1 METELKEYKVEDVAR
16 GFVYNELEGR
26 GLFGLGGRLT
36 IQPEYQRNYIY
47 ADGKRDVAVIQSL
60 LKSYPLGL
68 IYFNKIDDDQLEVLD
83 GQQRITSIGRFIT
96 GRFAIKD
103 DQGME
108 QYFTGLSADKQERI
122 LNSVLLVYEC
132 TGAESEIKEWFKTI
146 NTEGIPLN
154 DQELLNAVYSGP
166 FVTLGKEQFSN
177 SQNAHIAIWSTYIK
191 GSAKRQDYWATALN
205 WVSNSAVDSYMSQHR
220 FDKNITE
227 VKNYFE
233 SVLDWVSTVFISVEK
248 EMKGL
253 DWGKHYRRFHNR
265 PYDPAV
271 MEQEVKRLYSDPF
284 VTSKKGIFEY
294 LLGGGSDTTLLEV
307 RVFDE
312 VTKRSVYQEQSDA
325 STISG
330 VSNCSYC
337 AQGHEA
343 NRTKLWKISDMEA
356 DHVKAWSLGGL
367 TSRENCELL
376 CKPHNRAKGNF

>member
-1 METELKEYKVEDVAR
+1 METKLKEYKVEEVVR

-68 IYFNKIDDDQLEVLD
+68 IYFNRVDDDQLEVLD

-108 QYFTGLSADKQERI
+108 QYFNGLSADKQERI

-146 NTEGIPLN
+146 NTEGVPLN

-166 FVTLGKEQFSN
+166 FVTLGKEEYSN
-177 SQNAHIAIWSTYIK
+177 SQNAHIAIWSSYIK
-191 GSAKRQDYWATALN
+191 GSAKRQEFWATALK
-205 WVSNSAVDSYMSQHR
+205 WVSNDSVDSYMSQHR
-220 FDKNITE
+220 FDKNINE
-227 VKNYFE
+227 VKNYFQA
-233 SVLDWVSTVFISVEK
+233 VLDWVTTVFISVEK

-253 DWGKHYRRFHNR
+253 DWGKLYRQFHGN
-265 PYDPAV
+265 PYDPEIL
-271 MEQEVKRLYSDPF
+271 EQEVKKLYSDPF

-294 LLGGGSDTTLLEV
+294 LLGGSLDTTLLEV

-312 VTKRSVYQEQSDA
+312 VTKRSVFQLQTEAATA
-325 STISG
+325 SG
-330 VSNCSYC
+330 LSNCSYC
-337 AQGHEA
+337 VQGHEA
-343 NRTKLWKISDMEA
+343 NRAKIWRLPDMEA